1 MKKSIMLLLLLGC
14 LIGCAA
20 PSYQIDPFPA
30 ARQKEQI
37 IKPIV
42 PYGSTY
48 DHVINVLGEPR
59 ARKPFYRAIDADEE
73 WVYIL
78 DKDLKSTITYDNQSP
93 DFYVLRLLFG
103 NKKVVGSL
111 LLPIVAYSY

>member
-1 MKKSIMLLLLLGC
+1 MKKSIALLLLLGC
-14 LIGCAA
+14 LVGCAA
-20 PSYQIDPFPA
+20 PGYHVDPFPA
-30 ARQKEQI
+30 ARQKDQI
-37 IKPIV
+37 IKTMV
-42 PYGSTY
+42 PNGSTY
-48 DHVINVLGEPR
+48 DDVVKILGEPR
-59 ARKPFYRAIDADEE
+59 ARKPFHKAIDADEE

-78 DKDLKSTITYDNQSP
+78 DKDLKSAISYDSQSP